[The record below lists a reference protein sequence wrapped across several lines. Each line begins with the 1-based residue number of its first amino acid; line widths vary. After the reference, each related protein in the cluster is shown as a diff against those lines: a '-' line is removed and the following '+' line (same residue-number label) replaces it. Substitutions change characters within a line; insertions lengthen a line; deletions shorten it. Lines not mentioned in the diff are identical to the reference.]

1 MSEDEQ
7 TIPGRKRLGK
17 PRDPAEAPT
26 KVQDRGS
33 MPPPPVVT
41 GTDDTHVSPKDR
53 THEVKKNQLLKVHN
67 AWNIVMSSYDFKYRE
82 NPEVKK
88 VLEDMQEEIAQNLEE
103 LVSRGLLPL
112 DWAGGAGD

>member
-1 MSEDEQ
+1 
-7 TIPGRKRLGK
+7 
-17 PRDPAEAPT
+17 
-26 KVQDRGS
+26 

-41 GTDDTHVSPKDR
+41 GTDDTYVPPKDR